1 MLNLARSILRDQHAA
16 EDIVQDVFVKIA
28 VRHIERIEQMNSE
41 AEIKN
46 YLLKATK
53 NTALNVLSKK
63 HNETISLDDVPT
75 SLASHSDD
83 GFVERLCNEAEYN
96 YVLEA
101 INALKEPYKS
111 ALRYHFVLELSI
123 EETAN
128 CLERTPSAVK
138 KQLVRGKEKLL
149 RKLNSSEDGAKKQLF
164 ISYNSSKYG
173 K

>member
-1 MLNLARSILRDQHAA
+1 MLNLARSILRDPYTA
-16 EDIVQDVFVKIA
+16 EDVVQDVFVKIA
-28 VRHIERIEQMNSE
+28 TRHMDRIEQMNSE
-41 AEIKN
+41 TEIKN

-63 HNETISLDDVPT
+63 HNKTISLDDAPL
-75 SLASHSDD
+75 SLTAFSNDD
-83 GFVERLCNEAEYN
+83 FAERLCDEAEYN

-101 INALKEPYKS
+101 INALKEPYRS

-128 CLERTPSAVK
+128 CLDRTPSAVK

-149 RKLNSSEDGAKKQLF
+149 LKLKGSKSNDKK
-164 ISYNSSKYG
+164 
-173 K
+173 

>member
-1 MLNLARSILRDQHAA
+1 MLNLARSILRDPYTA
-16 EDIVQDVFVKIA
+16 EDVVQDVFVKIA
-28 VRHIERIEQMNSE
+28 TKHMSRIEQMNSE
-41 AEIKN
+41 VEIKN

-53 NTALNVLSKK
+53 NTALTVLSKK
-63 HNETISLDDVPT
+63 HNKTISLDDAPP
-75 SLASHSDD
+75 SLASLSDD

-96 YVLEA
+96 FVLEA
-101 INALKEPYKS
+101 INALKEPYRS

-149 RKLNSSEDGAKKQLF
+149 LMLKNSKNGVKK
-164 ISYNSSKYG
+164 
-173 K
+173 

>member
-1 MLNLARSILRDQHAA
+1 MLNLARSILRDPYTA
-16 EDIVQDVFVKIA
+16 EDVVQDVFVKIA
-28 VRHIERIEQMNSE
+28 AKHIERIEQMNSDV
-41 AEIKN
+41 EIKN

-53 NTALNVLSKK
+53 NTALNVLLKK
-63 HNETISLDDVPT
+63 HNETISLDDAPP
-75 SLASHSDD
+75 SLVSLSDD

-101 INALKEPYKS
+101 INALKEPYRS
-111 ALRYHFVLELSI
+111 ALHYHFVLELSI

-128 CLERTPSAVK
+128 CLDRTPSAVK

-149 RKLNSSEDGAKKQLF
+149 RKLNSSEDVAKKQRS
-164 ISYNSSKYG
+164 ISYNSSKHG